1 MSFFLGSKNKISLW
15 QVNRWRGFKEKKESN
30 SQRSLP
36 VKVFSDALNALELA
50 KLLVNCLKSIENQV
64 KELFT
69 FHEEAKESQIKVTES
84 LEFMSA
90 KFDDLEK
97 EIKEKDEKINQLEKA
112 IKNLVRKQKSLSSD
126 IDNLGQYSQQNCLVL
141 HGVNESNNKNTN
153 KILRKTFSEEVGVEI
168 KEDGLD
174 RSHRLGKPKRK
185 DNEPWP
191 IIVRFAC
198 YAVRIEIFMNK
209 RKLKGK
215 WLLITESL
223 TSSLMQLLGEAQKKY
238 GVRNV
243 WTCHDG
249 CVMVKE
255 NNKVFKAKLWKQQ
268 S

>member
-1 MSFFLGSKNKISLW
+1 MSFFLGSKKRDLSDKSKDGEDSKK
-15 QVNRWRGFKEKKESN
+15 VKESD
-30 SQRSLP
+30 SLSSLP
-36 VKVFSDALNALELA
+36 DKVFSDGLNSPELA

-69 FHEEAKESQIKVTES
+69 FHEEAKESQIKVSES

-90 KFDDLEK
+90 KFD

-126 IDNLGQYSQQNCLVL
+126 IDNLRQYSQQNCLVL

-185 DNEPWP
+185 DNEP
-191 IIVRFAC
+191 
-198 YAVRIEIFMNK
+198 
-209 RKLKGK
+209 
-215 WLLITESL
+215 
-223 TSSLMQLLGEAQKKY
+223 
-238 GVRNV
+238 
-243 WTCHDG
+243 
-249 CVMVKE
+249 
-255 NNKVFKAKLWKQQ
+255 
-268 S
+268 